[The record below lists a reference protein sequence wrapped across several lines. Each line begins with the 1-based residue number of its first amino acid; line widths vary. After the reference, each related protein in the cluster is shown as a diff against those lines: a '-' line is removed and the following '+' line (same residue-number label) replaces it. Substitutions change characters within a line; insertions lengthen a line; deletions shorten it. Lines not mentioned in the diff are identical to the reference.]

1 MITFQ
6 EMINI
11 LSKYWEKNGCVILT
25 PYPGEVGAGTFNPA
39 TFLKVLKESEWKAGY
54 VEVSKRPKDGR
65 YAENPN
71 RLQMYHQYQ
80 VILKPPPKTPQE
92 LYLRSL
98 YKLGINPLKSDIRFV
113 EDDWESPT
121 LGAWG
126 LGWEVWL
133 DGLEITQFTYFQ
145 QVGGIDIEPIAVEL
159 TYGLERIAMYLQK
172 VDNVF
177 DIRWSEDVKW
187 GDIFKKS
194 EYEFSVFNFE
204 EADTD
209 FYRDMFKKF
218 ERDVRRLLQRNLI
231 YPAYDYLIKSSHIF
245 NILDARGVMSVSE
258 RQDYILRIRKMAHRI
273 ALRYIEK
280 ENGKK

>member
-6 EMINI
+6 EIIQI
-11 LSKYWEKNGCVILT
+11 LNRYWQEKGCVILT

-39 TFLKVLKESEWKAGY
+39 TFLKVLEKPDWKAAY

-80 VILKPPPKTPQE
+80 VILKPPPETPQE
-92 LYLRSL
+92 LYLKSL

-159 TYGLERIAMYLQK
+159 TYGLERIAMYLQN
-172 VDNVF
+172 VENVF
-177 DIRWSEDVKW
+177 DIKWSGNVKW
-187 GDIFKKS
+187 GDIFKTS

-204 EADTD
+204 EADTN
-209 FYRDMFKKF
+209 FYKEMFVKF
-218 ERDVRRLLQRNLI
+218 EDDAKRLLQKGLI
-231 YPAYDYLIKSSHIF
+231 HPAYDYLIKSSHIF

-258 RQDYILRIRKMAHRI
+258 RQDYILRIRKIAHQI
-273 ALRYIEK
+273 ATRSTGK
-280 ENGKK
+280 ENEKN

>member
-6 EMINI
+6 EIIQI
-11 LSKYWEKNGCVILT
+11 LNGYWQENGCVILT

-39 TFLKVLKESEWKAGY
+39 TFLKVLEKPDWKAAY

-80 VILKPPPKTPQE
+80 VILKPPPEAPQE
-92 LYLRSL
+92 LYLKSL

-145 QVGGIDIEPIAVEL
+145 QMAGYELNHIPVEL
-159 TYGLERIAMYLQK
+159 TYGLDRIAAFIQG
-172 VDNVF
+172 VDHVM
-177 DIRWSEDVKW
+177 DVEW
-187 GDIFKKS
+187 VEG
-194 EYEFSVFNFE
+194 V
-204 EADTD
+204 T
-209 FYRDMFKKF
+209 YRDLLKNTNLNSQLTVLMSQILNVIGNFLIWRNRNAKTLLKKISF
-218 ERDVRRLLQRNLI
+218 CRLMNGCLNVHTGLICSMHEER
-231 YPAYDYLIKSSHIF
+231 
-245 NILDARGVMSVSE
+245 
-258 RQDYILRIRKMAHRI
+258 
-273 ALRYIEK
+273 
-280 ENGKK
+280 

>member
-6 EMINI
+6 KIIQI
-11 LSKYWEKNGCVILT
+11 LNEYWEKQGCVILT

-39 TFLKVLKESEWKAGY
+39 TFLQVLEKSDWKAAY
-54 VEVSKRPKDGR
+54 VEISKRPKDGR

-80 VILKPPPKTPQE
+80 VIIKPPPETPQE
-92 LYLRSL
+92 LYLKSL
-98 YKLGINPLKSDIRFV
+98 YKLGVNPLKSDIRFV

-159 TYGLERIAMYLQK
+159 TYGLERIAMYLQN
-172 VDNVF
+172 VENVF
-177 DIRWSEDVKW
+177 DIKWSEDVKW
-187 GDIFKKS
+187 GDIFKAS

-209 FYRDMFKKF
+209 FYKEMFVKF
-218 ERDVRRLLQRNLI
+218 EGDAKRLLQKELI
-231 YPAYDYLIKSSHIF
+231 HPAYDYLIKSSHIF
-245 NILDARGVMSVSE
+245 NILDARGVLSVSE
-258 RQDYILRIRKMAHRI
+258 RQDYILRIRKMAYQI
-273 ALRYIEK
+273 AIRCIKDE
-280 ENGKK
+280 